1 MDTLLETGNRRHS
14 RMALMAARSR
24 SMPPNAIPRLWSPE
38 SLSPSVTPGMLS
50 PKGRRPSVF
59 TVTED
64 DIEDQETS
72 GVEVTNAN
80 KDSYRVPPRRVSK
93 IGKCFR
99 HKKKAPLVIVL
110 QTNGNSSRY
119 SLIKGNELAKVTSQ
133 QSDLGKP
140 LPPCPPEYDTVIRN
154 ASGAE
159 GVGAQNVYRQSDFD
173 LEAQREKTERCRFWI
188 LATFT
193 VITGLGTIVLVLI
206 EVLDFFPDLKGGAEL
221 KGGGE

>member
-38 SLSPSVTPGMLS
+38 NLPPSVTPQVLS
-50 PKGRRPSVF
+50 PEGRRPSVF
-59 TVTED
+59 TVTEED
-64 DIEDQETS
+64 TEDQEPST
-72 GVEVTNAN
+72 VEVTDAN
-80 KDSYRVPPRRVSK
+80 KGSYRAPLRRVSK

-119 SLIKGNELAKVTSQ
+119 SLVKGNELAKVASQ
-133 QSDLGKP
+133 RSDLEKA
-140 LPPCPPEYDTVIRN
+140 LPPSPPGYDAAVRN
-154 ASGAE
+154 GSGAE
-159 GVGAQNVYRQSDFD
+159 AVGAQDVYRQSDFD

-206 EVLDFFPDLKGGAEL
+206 EVLDLFPDLKD
-221 KGGGE
+221 GGE